1 LEAGLPF
8 LEIELVDRVDFDRF
22 VNRFFATDRRHA
34 AKGMI
39 EVQL

>member
-1 LEAGLPF
+1 LETGLPF

-22 VNRFFATDRRHA
+22 VNRFFATDRRYA

-39 EVQL
+39 EVQ